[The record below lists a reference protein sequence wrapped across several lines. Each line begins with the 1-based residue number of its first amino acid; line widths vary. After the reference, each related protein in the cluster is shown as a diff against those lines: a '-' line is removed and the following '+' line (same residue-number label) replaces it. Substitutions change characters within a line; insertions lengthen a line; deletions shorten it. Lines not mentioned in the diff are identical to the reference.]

1 MPRLPGQDDLGARP
15 TPQPSSGIVGYD
27 ASAPA
32 LEAPGQAEARL
43 GADLGG
49 IGVEIAHE
57 VDRLDTVKAEDAWNK
72 YKNAALDATIGDNGA
87 LKKQGAEAVN
97 GNLLNTTTATLAE
110 QRKKL
115 MDGLS
120 TETQRIRFQQRAD
133 LTDLQTKHQVI
144 THVVDQ
150 TNKYAE
156 TVFEGSKAAALA
168 QVRAAPTDPGVF
180 GGAVATVTGQAE
192 QFLKARGIT
201 DAGVRDKVINDL
213 TDSLWKTRIDTVMY
227 DNPILADAMFRA
239 NQDKIKNP
247 EIRLQLQARTRETSI
262 TVNAGNEADA
272 LIQSTR
278 QKLADQ
284 EITAAGM
291 YQTSTRPPLP
301 KEVPAEEADA
311 YYAALDASKRGEQFV
326 IAGDYKAPPQFN
338 TSGLPNSRDIA
349 AQLPIMLQQ
358 VNGVADR
365 IYGKDQNNPDRAAFI
380 QRMQNEVKSKVA
392 ADVQGMNAIQRELQG
407 DLINA
412 ILEMGG
418 QAQPTQ
424 GGIMPVGEAPQ
435 QGPIRPVTSF
445 EQIQRNPKLL
455 KAWQMLD
462 PMVKVSMGNLLN
474 KSLGPDTNGDPALA
488 KELFNRIHLPAGD
501 PNKIDFY
508 QQIVTPEI
516 ANRLNFAQIGQLRAE
531 IDRDETPGGRSLN
544 QQRIAAGKNVE
555 LYFKTNPMFTAQPD
569 RQIMATMK
577 WQEDAAKKIDEYV
590 AAKKDVRSLF
600 QLDSPDS
607 IVSQKYLSSYINST
621 PAAGLAQGAAAV
633 RNGEQAPLAPARQP
647 TDITTREK
655 LDEWFQTLPPNVDR
669 FIGADGKVRMVPP
682 RKQTGPQT
690 APGLLEP
697 GNIDLNAR
705 PIVKNQDGSIS
716 TVRSMSFNED
726 GKEVLIPTVAAD
738 GSKIL
743 SDKEAIE
750 QYRKT
755 GQFLGKFA
763 TPQAAT
769 DYALQLHEAQAKQYL
784 PQMTPTGQIVNKP
797 PAAEPAMPKLVV
809 QETVAQK
816 AARMKA
822 EAEIRR
828 ADKGVALVEG
838 VANIGKAVRKTQ
850 EAAVGAVVGAA
861 EAITPPSE
869 TERTLRTFR
878 QFVKQ
883 GQYTPASEGI
893 ILDALD
899 SGQLTPAET
908 KMAAGMLKAIRGT
921 RK

>member
-1 MPRLPGQDDLGARP
+1 MR
-15 TPQPSSGIVGYD
+15 
-27 ASAPA
+27 
-32 LEAPGQAEARL
+32 
-43 GADLGG
+43 
-49 IGVEIAHE
+49 
-57 VDRLDTVKAEDAWNK
+57 
-72 YKNAALDATIGDNGA
+72 
-87 LKKQGAEAVN
+87 
-97 GNLLNTTTATLAE
+97 
-110 QRKKL
+110 
-115 MDGLS
+115 
-120 TETQRIRFQQRAD
+120 
-133 LTDLQTKHQVI
+133 
-144 THVVDQ
+144 
-150 TNKYAE
+150 
-156 TVFEGSKAAALA
+156 
-168 QVRAAPTDPGVF
+168 VRAAPTDPGVF
-180 GGAVATVTGQAE
+180 DTAMGTLKGQAIAYMDSKGIKD
-192 QFLKARGIT
+192 KAVQQKTIDTIT
-201 DAGVRDKVINDL
+201 DG
-213 TDSLWKTRIDTVMY
+213 LWKTRIETIMY
-227 DNPILADAMFRA
+227 SNPVLADAMFRA
-239 NQDKIKNP
+239 NQDQIKSP
-247 EIRLQLQARTRETSI
+247 EVRLQLQARTRETSI
-262 TVNAGNEADA
+262 AVNASNEAET

-301 KEVPAEEADA
+301 KEVPANEADA
-311 YYAALDASKRGEQFV
+311 YYAALDASKRGEKFV
-326 IAGDYKAPPQFN
+326 IAGDYKAPEFN
-338 TSGLPNSRDIA
+338 TSGMPNSRDIA

-365 IYGKDQNNPDRAAFI
+365 IYGKDINSPDRAAFI

-392 ADVQGMNAIQRELQG
+392 ADVQGMNAIQREAQG

-412 ILEMGG
+412 ILGMG
-418 QAQPTQ
+418 AQPQQ
-424 GGIMPVGEAPQ
+424 GQDGILPVGGAPQ
-435 QGPIRPVTSF
+435 QGPLRKVSSF
-445 EQIQRNPKLL
+445 EQIQQDPKLL
-455 KAWQMLD
+455 NAWQMLD
-462 PMVKVSMGNLLN
+462 PLVKISMGNLLN
-474 KSLGPDTNGDPALA
+474 KSLGGDTNGDPALA
-488 KELFNRIHLPAGD
+488 KELFNRIHLPQGD

-508 QQIVTPEI
+508 QQIVTPDI
-516 ANRLNFAQIGQLRAE
+516 ANRLNFTQIGQLRAE

-577 WQEDAAKKIDEYV
+577 WQEDAAKKIDDYV
-590 AAKKDVRSLF
+590 AAKKDIRSLF
-600 QLDSPDS
+600 QMDSPDS

-633 RNGEQAPLAPARQP
+633 KNGEQAPLAPARQP

-669 FIGADGKVRMVPP
+669 FIGADGKVRMIPP
-682 RKQTGPQT
+682 RKQTGSQT

-784 PQMTPTGQIVNKP
+784 PQMTPTGQIVNTQ

-838 VANIGKAVRKTQ
+838 VANIGKAVRKTH